1 MPQSTDVNL
10 PRNHSA
16 RFPSSCVRCGDDPA
30 NGTVRLWTHTIGW
43 STWVFW
49 MFGRGF
55 STHAPACAGCGWRI
69 RFQRVG
75 GVLLTLAIAG
85 VFLFFVWPHIENFI
99 ARPIRKWVAMGL
111 ILVCLAPYIL
121 WEMFFPPAID
131 ITAYSESIDYEFRD
145 SDYAFDF
152 AELNDDAEWVR
163 IN

>member
-85 VFLFFVWPHIENFI
+85 VFLFFVLHVLFKIRTNEYTRTQRVCTLIVPSTSSTPSVRADSSSCIERSIQALLWSQNYATQSFI
-99 ARPIRKWVAMGL
+99 R
-111 ILVCLAPYIL
+111 VCTI
-121 WEMFFPPAID
+121 
-131 ITAYSESIDYEFRD
+131 
-145 SDYAFDF
+145 
-152 AELNDDAEWVR
+152 
-163 IN
+163 